1 MASVMIAVEKVCS
14 ESVDSEDPRSSL
26 VPHGM
31 RLVFLDRSLA
41 QECGEWVENDCSDAS
56 AGSAVA
62 DTVMFPNRAVICEV
76 PLG

>member
-1 MASVMIAVEKVCS
+1 MRAGEKVCS
-14 ESVDSEDPRSSL
+14 ESVDSEGRVSSW
-26 VPHGM
+26 VPHDM

-41 QECGEWVENDCSDAS
+41 LGSSEWMEDGCSDAS
-56 AGSAVA
+56 AGFAVG